1 MIKSL
6 YILYRFGEK
15 SGFPGRF
22 VHTRY
27 FVHTNYVFTT
37 EKQYDIINLV
47 LTTTRRIDYEE
58 NIDFCNGYSSIGIDG
73 VW

>member
-1 MIKSL
+1 MGFRADL
-6 YILYRFGEK
+6 YTQDIFL
-15 SGFPGRF
+15 
-22 VHTRY
+22 
-27 FVHTNYVFTT
+27 HTNYVITT